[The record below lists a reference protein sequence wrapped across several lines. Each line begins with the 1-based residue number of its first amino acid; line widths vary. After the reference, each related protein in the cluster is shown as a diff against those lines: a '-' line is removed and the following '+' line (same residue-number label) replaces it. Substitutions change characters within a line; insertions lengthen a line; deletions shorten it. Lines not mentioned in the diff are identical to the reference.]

1 MGLWTSNRSRITTT
15 RSFSCKLKSQIN
27 DDLYFTNLTQIL
39 KIHVDFRVISQHY
52 LYNTSSISEV
62 SELCA
67 GPENRDNSS
76 HFSWKTRGK
85 RKIKI
90 WEFNLILISGTAYFK
105 GRSSNYPGPHFGPP
119 PILNFEDFYV
129 SHNNLMKI
137 SQSTRTHNVHIMS
150 RWFRTGIRMF
160 K

>member
-1 MGLWTSNRSRITTT
+1 MTPDSYDLHFKLLFFCPTPLDPIPSLDESETFFCKCRGGHVFGLWTSNRSRITTT

-52 LYNTSSISEV
+52 LYNASSISEA

-67 GPENRDNSS
+67 GPENRDNFS
-76 HFSWKTRGK
+76 HFSWKTGGK

-105 GRSSNYPGPHFGPP
+105 PKFRFS
-119 PILNFEDFYV
+119 
-129 SHNNLMKI
+129 KI
-137 SQSTRTHNVHIMS
+137 CT
-150 RWFRTGIRMF
+150 
-160 K
+160 